1 MATNINWFVLWVPSS
16 KREADE
22 KKKPTEIV
30 QSGAGVGGGG
40 SESGKIAVHHTKFEV
55 GWNYLKWL
63 TITIS
68 QNRMIFYSETTKE

>member
-16 KREADE
+16 KRETDE

-40 SESGKIAVHHTKFEV
+40 SESGKIAVHRAKFEA
-55 GWNYLKWL
+55 GW
-63 TITIS
+63 
-68 QNRMIFYSETTKE
+68 